1 MQHSTRSGV
10 ALLATSAL
18 GAALLVG
25 CSTSGEG
32 GGEAELR
39 ILANIT
45 PVLTKEYYED
55 LVQPWVDKHPGVTVT
70 IEVPSAEN
78 VQATLQQELAS
89 GDVPDIVASNL
100 DPVVAPQ
107 MLAYPEDEW
116 VLDTPLAEENELDG
130 KIWQVATG
138 AQIQSLVFYNKDAFA
153 AAGIAEP
160 PASVEE
166 FTEALRALKVADYLP
181 LQTAGE
187 WVTGAQFAMMANPD
201 LLGSGDFYHEVTDG
215 RTTFTDSAYAD
226 YLGEYST
233 WISDGLVD
241 PDALG
246 LKYQDSIDGFTS
258 GAAATYVMGNWVVPS
273 IDESVSDFEV
283 GVFPMPSLTGEP
295 AAQMGGPAQ
304 PYSILQDSDNRDL
317 ALDLVE
323 YLVTDEAAV
332 TASLASE
339 GNYRQGY
346 SYDGSPL
353 NKEVGAILDA
363 APGVVIGTAG
373 PGVPPGFG
381 DELNKQ
387 IQSLYIGT
395 SPADATAALDSWW
408 GTNAA
413 R

>member
-1 MQHSTRSGV
+1 MQHSTRRGA
-10 ALLATSAL
+10 ALLATSAV

-32 GGEAELR
+32 GGETELR

-45 PVLTKEYYED
+45 PVLTKEYYEE

-107 MLAYPEDEW
+107 MLSYPEDEW

-153 AAGIAEP
+153 AAGIDEP

-166 FTEALRALKVADYLP
+166 FTEALRALKAADYLP

-201 LLGSGDFYHEVTDG
+201 LLGSGDFYGGVTDG

-273 IDESVSDFEV
+273 IDEAVSDFEV

-304 PYSILQDSDNRDL
+304 PYSILQDSDNQDL

-346 SYDGSPL
+346 SYDGTPL

-363 APGVVIGTAG
+363 APGVVIGTSG

-387 IQSLYIGT
+387 IQSLYVGT
-395 SPADATAALDSWW
+395 TPADATAALDSWW

>member
-1 MQHSTRSGV
+1 MQHSTRSGA

-32 GGEAELR
+32 SGETELR

-45 PVLTKEYYED
+45 PVLTKEYYEG

-107 MLAYPEDEW
+107 MLPYPEDQW
-116 VLDTPLAEENELDG
+116 VLDTPLAEENALDG

-166 FTEALRALKVADYLP
+166 FTEALRALKAADYLP

-201 LLGSGDFYHEVTDG
+201 LLGSGDFYGEITDG
-215 RTTFTDSAYAD
+215 NTTFADSAYAD
-226 YLGEYST
+226 YLDEYST

-273 IDESVSDFEV
+273 IDESASGFEV

-304 PYSILQDSDNRDL
+304 PYSILQDSGNQDL

-346 SYDGSPL
+346 TYDGSPL
-353 NKEVGAILDA
+353 NKEVGGILDA
-363 APGVVIGTAG
+363 APGVVIGTSG

-387 IQSLYIGT
+387 IQSLYVGT
-395 SPADATAALDSWW
+395 APADATAALDSWW